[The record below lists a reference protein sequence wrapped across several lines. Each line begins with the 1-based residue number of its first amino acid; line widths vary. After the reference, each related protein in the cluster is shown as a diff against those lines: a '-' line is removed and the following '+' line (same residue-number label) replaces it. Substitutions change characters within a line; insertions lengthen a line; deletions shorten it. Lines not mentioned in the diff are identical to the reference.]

1 MAQMLGPQLGFYGI
15 QTPTKK
21 RNTEFSASIE
31 SISQY
36 YVDNLIEF
44 QPEGSLVLGGHS
56 TGAIIALEMA
66 QQLLARGREV
76 SLLIILD
83 GVLFNTGAEISY
95 RIHTIGSS

>member
-1 MAQMLGPQLGFYGI
+1 
-15 QTPTKK
+15 
-21 RNTEFSASIE
+21 
-31 SISQY
+31 
-36 YVDNLIEF
+36 
-44 QPEGSLVLGGHS
+44 VLGGHS